1 MNNNSNS
8 SNSSSVIQKIK
19 TPKVYFPFMFLIFC
33 LILVLFFVIFK
44 VKKNVESN
52 VFIILFFTILIV
64 GICIQ
69 FVPNF
74 EAVKTLLG
82 EINNIF
88 YLIFYVIF
96 LILFFN
102 LMPENTLNDYAYIIT
117 PITMLLGA
125 FMFYKSSTYNFN
137 EKFNVNYERIK
148 TLIMFFCMITIFI
161 IYYNV
166 DPGGLIQKYF
176 GYSLL
181 LTILITVFI
190 FLYLII
196 VLTLPDKSANSGQK
210 TNFFDNFRSVSTYG
224 SIGFVLFILTIIII
238 SSTSGADIFKD
249 KYKLGTASILVLVI
263 CILWGI
269 LLFSNLF
276 PEIYDSSIALNKIN
290 LFKRSLLVL
299 FGIVLVAL
307 IVYWFSYN
315 LHHLSSNSSIVSFV
329 LNLLII
335 ILVLGLI
342 YKTIYVKIPVGNS
355 NKNAFFSLITSFI
368 FYIPC
373 IFSGIFDSA
382 GKIIAGEY
390 YGSDAGSLMML
401 ILAIILLVGYYE
413 MPSLFNTINIQG
425 GKQLLNKPVYTDSL
439 YSLGTYQ
446 ELNGSDTFDYQYA
459 ISFWVFLD
467 SAAPNTSASYSK
479 YTSLLNFGNKP
490 NVLYNGEKHTLM
502 VTMQQKDLKKINKN
516 HLIDFDE
523 NGNRILYK
531 NENMLLQKWNNIIIN
546 YSGGVLD
553 IFLNGELVKSDKN
566 VVPYYNYDNLTI
578 GEDGGIKGGICNVVY
593 FNKPLTSSNIY
604 YLYNMVKTKTP
615 PVLNESNKTIVRQ
628 NMETVTKA
636 SKTVIQ

>member
-1 MNNNSNS
+1 MNNNS
-8 SNSSSVIQKIK
+8 SNSSNVIQQIK

-307 IVYWFSYN
+307 ILYWFSYN

-425 GKQLLNKPVYTDSL
+425 GKQLLNKPVYTDLL

-578 GEDGGIKGGICNVVY
+578 GEDQGIKGGICNVVY

-628 NMETVTKA
+628 NLETVSES

>member
-1 MNNNSNS
+1 MNNNSNNS
-8 SNSSSVIQKIK
+8 SNVIQQIK

-52 VFIILFFTILIV
+52 VFIILFFTILIL

-166 DPGGLIQKYF
+166 DPGGLVQKYF

-181 LTILITVFI
+181 LTILITVFT

-224 SIGFVLFILTIIII
+224 SIGFVLFILTIVII

-263 CILWGI
+263 CSLWGI

-307 IVYWFSYN
+307 ILYWFSYN

-355 NKNAFFSLITSFI
+355 KKNAFFSLITSFI

-490 NVLYNGEKHTLM
+490 NVLYNGETHTLM

-578 GEDGGIKGGICNVVY
+578 GEDQGIKGGICNVVY

-628 NMETVTKA
+628 NLETVSES

>member
-1 MNNNSNS
+1 MNSNS
-8 SNSSSVIQKIK
+8 SNSSNVIQQIK

-52 VFIILFFTILIV
+52 VFIILFFTILIL

-166 DPGGLIQKYF
+166 DPGGLVQKYF

-181 LTILITVFI
+181 LTILITVFT

-224 SIGFVLFILTIIII
+224 SIGFVLFILTIVII

-249 KYKLGTASILVLVI
+249 KYKLGTASILVLLI
-263 CILWGI
+263 CSLWGI

-307 IVYWFSYN
+307 ILYWFSYN

-355 NKNAFFSLITSFI
+355 KKNAFFSLITSFI

-490 NVLYNGEKHTLM
+490 NVLYNGETHTLM

-578 GEDGGIKGGICNVVY
+578 GEDQGIKGGICNVVY

-628 NMETVTKA
+628 NLETVSES

>member
-1 MNNNSNS
+1 MNNNS
-8 SNSSSVIQKIK
+8 SNSSNVIQQIK

-224 SIGFVLFILTIIII
+224 SIGFVLFILTIVII

-263 CILWGI
+263 CSLWGI

-307 IVYWFSYN
+307 ILYWFSYN

-628 NMETVTKA
+628 NLETVSES

>member
-1 MNNNSNS
+1 MNNNS
-8 SNSSSVIQKIK
+8 SNSSNVIQQIK

-52 VFIILFFTILIV
+52 VFIILFFTILIL

-276 PEIYDSSIALNKIN
+276 PEIYDSSMALNKIN

-628 NMETVTKA
+628 NLETVSES

>member
-1 MNNNSNS
+1 MNNNS
-8 SNSSSVIQKIK
+8 SNSSNVIQQIK

-52 VFIILFFTILIV
+52 VFIILFFTILIL

-166 DPGGLIQKYF
+166 DPGGLVQKYF

-181 LTILITVFI
+181 LTILITVFT

-224 SIGFVLFILTIIII
+224 SIGFVLFILTIVII

-249 KYKLGTASILVLVI
+249 KYKLGTASILVLLI
-263 CILWGI
+263 CSLWGI

-276 PEIYDSSIALNKIN
+276 PE
-290 LFKRSLLVL
+290 
-299 FGIVLVAL
+299 
-307 IVYWFSYN
+307 
-315 LHHLSSNSSIVSFV
+315 
-329 LNLLII
+329 
-335 ILVLGLI
+335 
-342 YKTIYVKIPVGNS
+342 
-355 NKNAFFSLITSFI
+355 
-368 FYIPC
+368 
-373 IFSGIFDSA
+373 
-382 GKIIAGEY
+382 
-390 YGSDAGSLMML
+390 
-401 ILAIILLVGYYE
+401 
-413 MPSLFNTINIQG
+413 NI
-425 GKQLLNKPVYTDSL
+425 
-439 YSLGTYQ
+439 
-446 ELNGSDTFDYQYA
+446 
-459 ISFWVFLD
+459 
-467 SAAPNTSASYSK
+467 
-479 YTSLLNFGNKP
+479 
-490 NVLYNGEKHTLM
+490 
-502 VTMQQKDLKKINKN
+502 
-516 HLIDFDE
+516 
-523 NGNRILYK
+523 
-531 NENMLLQKWNNIIIN
+531 
-546 YSGGVLD
+546 
-553 IFLNGELVKSDKN
+553 
-566 VVPYYNYDNLTI
+566 
-578 GEDGGIKGGICNVVY
+578 
-593 FNKPLTSSNIY
+593 
-604 YLYNMVKTKTP
+604 
-615 PVLNESNKTIVRQ
+615 
-628 NMETVTKA
+628 
-636 SKTVIQ
+636 

>member
-390 YGSDAGSLMML
+390 YGSDAGSFMML

>member
-181 LTILITVFI
+181 LTILITVFT

-196 VLTLPDKSANSGQK
+196 VLTLPDKSANSGEK

-307 IVYWFSYN
+307 ILYWFSYN

>member
-52 VFIILFFTILIV
+52 VFIILFFTILIL

-413 MPSLFNTINIQG
+413 MPSLFNNINIQG

>member
-8 SNSSSVIQKIK
+8 SNSSNVIQQIK

-166 DPGGLIQKYF
+166 DPGGLVQKYF

-181 LTILITVFI
+181 LTILITVFT

-224 SIGFVLFILTIIII
+224 SIGFVLFILTIVII

-263 CILWGI
+263 CSLWGI

-307 IVYWFSYN
+307 ILYWFSYN

-490 NVLYNGEKHTLM
+490 NVLYNGETHTLM

-516 HLIDFDE
+516 YLIDFDE

-628 NMETVTKA
+628 NLETVSES

>member
-307 IVYWFSYN
+307 ILYWFSYN

-329 LNLLII
+329 FNLLII

-531 NENMLLQKWNNIIIN
+531 NENMLLQKWNNIFIR
-546 YSGGVLD
+546 
-553 IFLNGELVKSDKN
+553 FHQF
-566 VVPYYNYDNLTI
+566 TI
-578 GEDGGIKGGICNVVY
+578 
-593 FNKPLTSSNIY
+593 
-604 YLYNMVKTKTP
+604 
-615 PVLNESNKTIVRQ
+615 
-628 NMETVTKA
+628 
-636 SKTVIQ
+636 

>member
-1 MNNNSNS
+1 MNNNS
-8 SNSSSVIQKIK
+8 SNSSNVIQQIK

-52 VFIILFFTILIV
+52 VFIILFFTILIL

-166 DPGGLIQKYF
+166 DPGGLVQKYF

-181 LTILITVFI
+181 LTILITVFT

-224 SIGFVLFILTIIII
+224 SIGFVLFILTIVII
-238 SSTSGADIFKD
+238 SYTSGADIFKD

-263 CILWGI
+263 CSLWGI

-307 IVYWFSYN
+307 ILYWFSYN

-355 NKNAFFSLITSFI
+355 KKNAFFSLITSFI

-578 GEDGGIKGGICNVVY
+578 GEDQGIKGGICNVVY

-628 NMETVTKA
+628 NLETVSES

>member
-1 MNNNSNS
+1 M
-8 SNSSSVIQKIK
+8 
-19 TPKVYFPFMFLIFC
+19 
-33 LILVLFFVIFK
+33 
-44 VKKNVESN
+44 
-52 VFIILFFTILIV
+52 
-64 GICIQ
+64 
-69 FVPNF
+69 
-74 EAVKTLLG
+74 
-82 EINNIF
+82 
-88 YLIFYVIF
+88 
-96 LILFFN
+96 
-102 LMPENTLNDYAYIIT
+102 
-117 PITMLLGA
+117 
-125 FMFYKSSTYNFN
+125 
-137 EKFNVNYERIK
+137 
-148 TLIMFFCMITIFI
+148 
-161 IYYNV
+161 
-166 DPGGLIQKYF
+166 
-176 GYSLL
+176 
-181 LTILITVFI
+181 
-190 FLYLII
+190 
-196 VLTLPDKSANSGQK
+196 
-210 TNFFDNFRSVSTYG
+210 
-224 SIGFVLFILTIIII
+224 
-238 SSTSGADIFKD
+238 
-249 KYKLGTASILVLVI
+249 
-263 CILWGI
+263 
-269 LLFSNLF
+269 
-276 PEIYDSSIALNKIN
+276 NKIN

-307 IVYWFSYN
+307 ILYWFSYN

-355 NKNAFFSLITSFI
+355 KKNAFFSLITSFI

-490 NVLYNGEKHTLM
+490 NVLYNGETHTLM

-578 GEDGGIKGGICNVVY
+578 GEDQGIKGGICNVVY

-628 NMETVTKA
+628 NLETVSES

>member
-1 MNNNSNS
+1 MNNN

>member
-1 MNNNSNS
+1 MNNNS
-8 SNSSSVIQKIK
+8 SNSSNVIQQIK

-52 VFIILFFTILIV
+52 VFIILFFTILIL

-628 NMETVTKA
+628 NLETVSES

>member
-181 LTILITVFI
+181 LTILITVFT

-196 VLTLPDKSANSGQK
+196 VLTLPDKSANSGEK